1 MGAPIPWQQI
11 IEPVNRMLGNASEN
25 VGEPSLR
32 INIVHLCRDDQAVHD
47 RGSLA
52 ATVRA
57 AEQPGLSPQGHCP
70 FILPMSGRNWKS
82 TTGIIHI
89 SAVRSWCVA

>member
-1 MGAPIPWQQI
+1 MPREQRILA
-11 IEPVNRMLGNASEN
+11 IEN
-25 VGEPSLR
+25 
-32 INIVHLCRDDQAVHD
+32 
-47 RGSLA
+47 
-52 ATVRA
+52 
-57 AEQPGLSPQGHCP
+57 HCP